1 MKNTQ
6 WSGSSNDASSQR
18 YPHPYPWSQWIC
30 YMAKGTFRS
39 NSVYQLYDRE
49 IILDYLGRPNLN
61 KWVLKNREISWLA
74 TERCGRWRRQG
85 VWGWVRCTSWCP
97 RCQVRCRSPSGS
109 KTSPGWQPISILGPQ
124 SYNHKHNHK
133 PTSAHTLNE
142 PWSRFSPRELPM
154 RNKPCWYLGY
164 SLMEL
169 RREKPVNSTQ
179 TFDSEI
185 TSLYHLKL
193 WKFL

>member
-1 MKNTQ
+1 MNMLHGKR
-6 WSGSSNDASSQR
+6 D
-18 YPHPYPWSQWIC
+18 
-30 YMAKGTFRS
+30 FR

-61 KWVLKNREISWLA
+61 KWVLKNREISWLV

-124 SYNHKHNHK
+124 SYNHK

-154 RNKPCWYLGY
+154 RNKLLVPWLQPHGTQK
-164 SLMEL
+164 
-169 RREKPVNSTQ
+169 RE
-179 TFDSEI
+179 
-185 TSLYHLKL
+185 TSQFNPDF
-193 WKFL
+193 WQWDNKFVSS

>member
-6 WSGSSNDASSQR
+6 WCGSSNNASSQR

-39 NSVYQLYDRE
+39 NSVYELYDRE

-61 KWVLKNREISWLA
+61 TWVLKNREISWLA
-74 TERCGRWRRQG
+74 AERCGRWGRQSLR
-85 VWGWVRCTSWCP
+85 VSEMYQLVP

-109 KTSPGWQPISILGPQ
+109 KTSPDWQPVTILGPQ
-124 SYNHKHNHK
+124 SYNHKQA
-133 PTSAHTLNE
+133 TSAHTLNKL
-142 PWSRFSPRELPM
+142 WSRFSPRELPM

-185 TSLYHLKL
+185 TSFIILSCESFYNH
-193 WKFL
+193 